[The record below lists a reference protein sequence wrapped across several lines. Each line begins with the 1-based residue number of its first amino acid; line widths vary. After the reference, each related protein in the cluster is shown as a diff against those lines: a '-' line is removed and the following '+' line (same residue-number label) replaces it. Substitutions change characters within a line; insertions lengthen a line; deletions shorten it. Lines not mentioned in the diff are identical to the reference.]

1 MRSRPATGASASR
14 RWSPPGAVPW
24 TRVVPFFAFPPD
36 VRRVILHDQRNR
48 ERACAPA
55 QDHQDPRPLPQR
67 RGRHQADLA
76 GAAEHHRR
84 VEPRVSALE
93 GGDEPVRDNL
103 RRPIHAGSLKETSGL
118 NRLTHKKSDT
128 PPRFLPARLA
138 KKGRLNF
145 LYPQS

>member
-1 MRSRPATGASASR
+1 
-14 RWSPPGAVPW
+14 
-24 TRVVPFFAFPPD
+24 
-36 VRRVILHDQRNR
+36 
-48 ERACAPA
+48 
-55 QDHQDPRPLPQR
+55 
-67 RGRHQADLA
+67 
-76 GAAEHHRR
+76 

-128 PPRFLPARLA
+128 PPLPTCQTR